1 MNAVGGDRTPTP
13 SPKLL
18 NYFCHW
24 ILYPLL
30 LSPAAVKAVARF
42 VYGLGQLYDS
52 FCLSAASERLYQLQT
67 VASGPFQRLRAA
79 RPGAQPVPEVIC

>member
-1 MNAVGGDRTPTP
+1 MLREAIGPDTIT
-13 SPKLL
+13 KTAQLL
-18 NYFCHW
+18 LSLDF
-24 ILYPLL
+24 YPLL

-67 VASGPFQRLRAA
+67 AASGPFQRL
-79 RPGAQPVPEVIC
+79 